1 MAKNKKKPMN
11 KKNTN
16 ENSNNKTDIK
26 GIILISLGLIL
37 ALAIYT
43 NFAGALSIFAR
54 KIIFNLIGILSL
66 GLPIYLIYFGINLIK
81 FKSNIKYTRKIIG
94 ITVIYVIIGL
104 FFATV
109 KIQTVDSIGF
119 SNTLRDILSYD
130 GFNIHGGILCHIIAY
145 PLSMLVGF
153 LGAYIFYITFAIIS
167 SVLLMDITLYEV
179 YTEIINKFKSRKK
192 AIRKFKSSNKKASSP
207 SIAIDDS
214 SEDKFI
220 KDINNKIQILDFMRN
235 SEIKDNVDTLPEIN
249 IHISEEDNTLD
260 EYNVELFNN
269 IKHSSTKHNKG
280 ITESEKSVVTKEI
293 DTMLNTSKENSIKI
307 YTYPKLDLL
316 NNNAKSKMKNEDK
329 QDLFDNANKLEDTLM
344 SFGVEAKVLQV
355 TKGPS
360 VTRFEIQPSPGV
372 KVSKIVNL
380 QDDIALGLAAS
391 AVRMEAPIPGKSAIG
406 IEVPNKKQTPVFL
419 REVLDSKEFQEST
432 KKISFALG
440 KDITGACIVGDLSE
454 MPHML
459 IAGATGSGKSV
470 CINSLIVSLLYKYS
484 PDEIKLLMIDPKV
497 VELSIY
503 NGIPHLLI
511 PVVTEPKKAAGAL
524 NWAVNEMDKR
534 YELFTKYKVKNIKS
548 YNQQVDKGFIS
559 EKLPYIVLIVDE
571 LADLMMTC
579 PNDVEDYICRLAQ
592 KARAAGIH
600 LIIAT
605 QRPSVDV
612 ITGVIKANIPSRIS
626 FAVSSG
632 VDSRTILDQTGAE
645 KLLGRGD
652 MLYSPMGANKP
663 LRIQGAF
670 ISEEEVE
677 NVVDFI
683 KSSEDEVNYRE
694 EIIEHINNENLSSSS
709 HSGDSEENDELL
721 DEAIKLV
728 VEYQQASTSFIQRK
742 LRIGFNRASRIMEEL
757 EAKGIISER
766 DGSKPRQVL
775 IAKDEIYN
783 EQ

>member
-293 DTMLNTSKENSIKI
+293 DTMLNTSKENFIKI

-548 YNQQVDKGFIS
+548 YNQQVNKGFIS

-766 DGSKPRQVL
+766 DGSKARQVL

>member
-293 DTMLNTSKENSIKI
+293 DTMLNTSKENFIKI

-360 VTRFEIQPSPGV
+360 VTRFEIQPSQGV

-683 KSSEDEVNYRE
+683 KSSEEEVNYRE

-775 IAKDEIYN
+775 IAKEEIYN

>member
-81 FKSNIKYTRKIIG
+81 FKSNIKYARKIIG

-130 GFNIHGGILCHIIAY
+130 GFNIHGGLLCHIIAY

-179 YTEIINKFKSRKK
+179 YTEIVNKFKSRKK

-220 KDINNKIQILDFMRN
+220 KDINNKIKILDFMRN

-280 ITESEKSVVTKEI
+280 ITESEKNVVTKEI

-329 QDLFDNANKLEDTLM
+329 QDLFDNANKLEDTLI

-440 KDITGACIVGDLSE
+440 KDITGTCIVGDLSE

-694 EIIEHINNENLSSSS
+694 EIIEHINNGNLSSSS

>member
-220 KDINNKIQILDFMRN
+220 KDINNKIKILDFMRN
-235 SEIKDNVDTLPEIN
+235 SEIKDNVDILPEIN

-293 DTMLNTSKENSIKI
+293 DTMLNTSKENFIKI

>member
-293 DTMLNTSKENSIKI
+293 DTMLNTSKENFIKI

-511 PVVTEPKKAAGAL
+511 PVVTDPKKAAGAL

-683 KSSEDEVNYRE
+683 KSSEEEVNYRE

>member
-81 FKSNIKYTRKIIG
+81 FKSNIKYARKIIG

-130 GFNIHGGILCHIIAY
+130 GFNIHGGLLCHIIAY

-179 YTEIINKFKSRKK
+179 YTEIVNKFKSRKK

-220 KDINNKIQILDFMRN
+220 KDINNKIKILDFMRN

-280 ITESEKSVVTKEI
+280 ITESEKNVVTKEI

-380 QDDIALGLAAS
+380 QDDIAL
-391 AVRMEAPIPGKSAIG
+391 
-406 IEVPNKKQTPVFL
+406 
-419 REVLDSKEFQEST
+419 
-432 KKISFALG
+432 
-440 KDITGACIVGDLSE
+440 
-454 MPHML
+454 
-459 IAGATGSGKSV
+459 
-470 CINSLIVSLLYKYS
+470 
-484 PDEIKLLMIDPKV
+484 
-497 VELSIY
+497 
-503 NGIPHLLI
+503 
-511 PVVTEPKKAAGAL
+511 
-524 NWAVNEMDKR
+524 
-534 YELFTKYKVKNIKS
+534 
-548 YNQQVDKGFIS
+548 
-559 EKLPYIVLIVDE
+559 
-571 LADLMMTC
+571 
-579 PNDVEDYICRLAQ
+579 
-592 KARAAGIH
+592 
-600 LIIAT
+600 
-605 QRPSVDV
+605 
-612 ITGVIKANIPSRIS
+612 
-626 FAVSSG
+626 
-632 VDSRTILDQTGAE
+632 
-645 KLLGRGD
+645 
-652 MLYSPMGANKP
+652 
-663 LRIQGAF
+663 
-670 ISEEEVE
+670 
-677 NVVDFI
+677 
-683 KSSEDEVNYRE
+683 
-694 EIIEHINNENLSSSS
+694 
-709 HSGDSEENDELL
+709 
-721 DEAIKLV
+721 
-728 VEYQQASTSFIQRK
+728 
-742 LRIGFNRASRIMEEL
+742 
-757 EAKGIISER
+757 
-766 DGSKPRQVL
+766 
-775 IAKDEIYN
+775 
-783 EQ
+783 

>member
-81 FKSNIKYTRKIIG
+81 FKSNIKYARKIIG

-130 GFNIHGGILCHIIAY
+130 GFNIHGGLLCHIIAY

-179 YTEIINKFKSRKK
+179 YTEIVNKFKSRKK

-220 KDINNKIQILDFMRN
+220 KDINNKIKILDFMRN

-280 ITESEKSVVTKEI
+280 ITESEKNVVTKEI

-419 REVLDSKEFQEST
+419 REVLDSKEFLEST
-432 KKISFALG
+432 KKICFALG
-440 KDITGACIVGDLSE
+440 KDITGTCIVGDLSE